1 MESSKSLLETFN
13 RDGYAVISS
22 FLTEEECQTLKAA
35 CGRIMEE
42 MNPEEHSSHVFH
54 VGEKATKSRDDY
66 FLTSGDKIR
75 FFFEPDAVDETGKLL
90 VPKDISVNKI
100 GHALAWIDPAF
111 KKVTF
116 SQKVAKVC
124 RTLGLEDPR
133 LVQSMYIFKNPGIG
147 QKVNTH
153 QDSTFLYVQPTSSL
167 LGFWFALEDASEENG
182 CLYFVPGSQN
192 RVCAT

>member
-100 GHALAWIDPAF
+100 GNHALLNLSKIVHEQGKRCSIIIKNKYKYLKMVMSFHCGIWQATPSHGLIRLSRRSPLARRWPKFAVRWVLKTLVWF
-111 KKVTF
+111 K
-116 SQKVAKVC
+116 AC
-124 RTLGLEDPR
+124 
-133 LVQSMYIFKNPGIG
+133 
-147 QKVNTH
+147 
-153 QDSTFLYVQPTSSL
+153 TSSRTQV
-167 LGFWFALEDASEENG
+167 LG
-182 CLYFVPGSQN
+182 
-192 RVCAT
+192 RK